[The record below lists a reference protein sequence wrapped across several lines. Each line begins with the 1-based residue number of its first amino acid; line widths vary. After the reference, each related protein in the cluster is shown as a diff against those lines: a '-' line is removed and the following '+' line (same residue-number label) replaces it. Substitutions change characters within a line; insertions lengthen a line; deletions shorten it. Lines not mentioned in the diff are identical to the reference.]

1 MVRTV
6 VEGMYKHLLP
16 QVGPQ
21 RFLVDEAL
29 NGSSEVLPCTVLP
42 LAEVH
47 EISSDGA

>member
-6 VEGMYKHLLP
+6 VEGVYKHLFS
-16 QVGPQ
+16 Q